1 MQFSRPLASH
11 FFRISLPRSWKKWKL
26 LAPQAASRKSWL
38 HLCHPKASAN
48 FQTWDFKSICY
59 LGMDQ
64 YLLMPFLG
72 GWTSIYQLFWCSPGV
87 QGFDTLPYS
96 VVVNV
101 SVTNASASA
110 HLQHVEFFSH
120 CRLGALVLQL
130 NLFDGSLQGTNHLPN
145 PSVVITPVELP
156 MFGFCQ
162 TSVGKILSVRV
173 AINWEQNSNRIR
185 ITVITVV
192 TSFIASYNCYNCY
205 MMVYSQ

>member
-1 MQFSRPLASH
+1 MPEAARHQKAMRMRSARRALDFSREKMWTL
-11 FFRISLPRSWKKWKL
+11 RIGQKIKTSGQLWY
-26 LAPQAASRKSWL
+26 AVM
-38 HLCHPKASAN
+38 
-48 FQTWDFKSICY
+48 TYGYGSIPIII
-59 LGMDQ
+59 
-64 YLLMPFLG
+64 PFLG